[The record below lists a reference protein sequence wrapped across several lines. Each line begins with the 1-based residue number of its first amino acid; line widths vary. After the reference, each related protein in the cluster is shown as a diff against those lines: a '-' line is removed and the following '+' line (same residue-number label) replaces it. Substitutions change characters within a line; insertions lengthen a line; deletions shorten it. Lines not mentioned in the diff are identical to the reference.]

1 MGSMAWQDCRAG
13 LLAVLAPGG
22 LVVREGALVVLLT
35 PSIGAQPALLMA
47 LAARLWQVALEVMLA
62 LVVLGIDT
70 VRRRALA
77 RGA

>member
-1 MGSMAWQDCRAG
+1 MVG

-35 PSIGAQPALLMA
+35 PSIGAQPALLVA
-47 LAARLWQVALEVMLA
+47 LAARLWQVVLEVMLA
-62 LVVLGIDT
+62 LVVVAIDAAK
-70 VRRRALA
+70 RRALA